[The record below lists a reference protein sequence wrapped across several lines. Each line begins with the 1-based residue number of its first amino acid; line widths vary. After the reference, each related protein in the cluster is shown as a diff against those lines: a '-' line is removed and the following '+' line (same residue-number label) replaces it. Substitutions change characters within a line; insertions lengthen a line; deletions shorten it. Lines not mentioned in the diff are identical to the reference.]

1 MGITTLIVEDEILIR
16 NLIKEYFEEENHQVL
31 EAENGR
37 VALELFSKH
46 KVNLVILD
54 IMLPELNGWNVCKKI
69 REKSDVPIIILT
81 AHSDERDKL
90 LGFELGADEY
100 VTKPFSPKV
109 LVASAKNLLKRVNGS
124 LSSSIILTEGDLEID
139 KNAYVIK
146 ALGQVIPF
154 TPKEY
159 EMLLYLI
166 ENKGQVITREMFL
179 NKIWGYDYYGDY
191 RIIDAHIKKIRKK
204 LGDYASYIG
213 TVLLVGYKFEVK

>member
-1 MGITTLIVEDEILIR
+1 MAITTLIVEDEIRIR
-16 NLIKEYFEEENHQVL
+16 TIIKEYFEEENHTVL

-37 VALELFSKH
+37 IALELFTSH
-46 KVNLVILD
+46 QVDLVILD
-54 IMLPELNGWNVCKKI
+54 IMLPELNGWSVCRKI

-81 AHSDERDKL
+81 ANSDERDKL
-90 LGFELGADEY
+90 LGFELGADDY

-109 LVASAKNLLKRVNGS
+109 LVASATNLLKRVNGT
-124 LSSSIILTEGDLEID
+124 LSSSAILIEGDLEIQ
-139 KNAYVIK
+139 KSAYMIK
-146 ALGQVIPF
+146 AFGQPIPF

-159 EMLLYLI
+159 EMLIYLI
-166 ENKGQVITREMFL
+166 ENKKQVITREMFL

-204 LGDYASYIG
+204 LGACAHYIV